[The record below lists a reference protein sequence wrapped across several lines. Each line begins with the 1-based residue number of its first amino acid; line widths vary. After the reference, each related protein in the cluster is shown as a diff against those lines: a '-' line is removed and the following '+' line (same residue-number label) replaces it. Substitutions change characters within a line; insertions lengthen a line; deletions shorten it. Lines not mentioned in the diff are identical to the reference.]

1 MAKKGISQETIQY
14 HYGKHHA
21 GYVRKLNA
29 QNQDGNVKKD
39 ASLEQLIK
47 DQETSVKVFNLAAQ
61 IWNHTFYWESLS
73 FTKSK
78 SVYAFTFTD
87 DNQCETAVI

>member
-29 QNQDGNVKKD
+29 ADKDGKVKKD
-39 ASLEQLIK
+39 ATLEQLIK
-47 DQETSVKVFNLAAQ
+47 DQETSAKVFNLAAQ

-73 FTKSK
+73 LIQSIYWEINAKLR
-78 SVYAFTFTD
+78 
-87 DNQCETAVI
+87 